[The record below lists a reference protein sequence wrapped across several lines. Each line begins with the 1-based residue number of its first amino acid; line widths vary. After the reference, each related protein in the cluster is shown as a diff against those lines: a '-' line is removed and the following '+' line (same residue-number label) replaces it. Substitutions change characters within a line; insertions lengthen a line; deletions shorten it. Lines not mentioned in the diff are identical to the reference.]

1 MDLGLLLLGLVAF
14 VLGLLVLR
22 VLMRM
27 VAERDAALHDEPK
40 PIIVVP
46 DGTITRLSHG

>member
-1 MDLGLLLLGLVAF
+1 MNLGLLLLGFVAF

-27 VAERDAALHDEPK
+27 VNEWHAALHSEQK
-40 PIIVVP
+40 RIIAVP
-46 DGTITRLSHG
+46 DGTITRLSHS